1 MFKSSVATLL
11 ETIRF
16 LLTPFQSLPR
26 IQENPTA
33 SLDKSITVL
42 VCIFFSILNS
52 IMEEWKYG
60 SRELLK
66 TSSKSS
72 KKEEI
77 SAWNFLE
84 PPIQVCRG
92 AYIPDFKISP
102 TYFLLSSINV
112 YVSFLRSG
120 STKQMVKE
128 HTVNYHHSPSELTS
142 RIHSLIFLWTPKGLT
157 YPEYFFN
164 FSSKLYIL
172 PWFRKSFKFLVLR
185 LLENTFVS

>member
-1 MFKSSVATLL
+1 M
-11 ETIRF
+11 
-16 LLTPFQSLPR
+16 
-26 IQENPTA
+26 
-33 SLDKSITVL
+33 
-42 VCIFFSILNS
+42 CIFFSILNS

-66 TSSKSS
+66 TFHQKTVR
-72 KKEEI
+72 KQKF

-84 PPIQVCRG
+84 PPIQVFRG

-185 LLENTFVS
+185 LQENTFVS